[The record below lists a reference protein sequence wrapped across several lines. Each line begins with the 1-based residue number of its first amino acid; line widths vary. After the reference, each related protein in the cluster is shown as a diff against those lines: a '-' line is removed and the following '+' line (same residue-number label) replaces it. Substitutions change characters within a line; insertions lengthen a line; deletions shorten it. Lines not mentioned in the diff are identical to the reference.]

1 MMDRAF
7 DEVAKALDAGDLVGI
22 FPEGKITADGNIN
35 PFRPGITRIL
45 ARNPVPVVPMALRG
59 LWGSFFSRKDG
70 PAMTRP
76 FRRGVLSRI
85 ELVVGAAVPAGEVTP
100 ERLQLAV
107 SAMRGD
113 AL

>member
-1 MMDRAF
+1 
-7 DEVAKALDAGDLVGI
+7 
-22 FPEGKITADGNIN
+22 
-35 PFRPGITRIL
+35 
-45 ARNPVPVVPMALRG
+45 
-59 LWGSFFSRKDG
+59 
-70 PAMTRP
+70 MTRP